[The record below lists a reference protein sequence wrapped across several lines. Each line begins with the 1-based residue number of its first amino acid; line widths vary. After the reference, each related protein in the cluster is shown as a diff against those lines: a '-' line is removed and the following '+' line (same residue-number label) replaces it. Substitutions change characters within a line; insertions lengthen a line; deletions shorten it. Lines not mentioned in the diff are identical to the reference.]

1 MGIQLHYT
9 MAIKEEKMSKQTE
22 KKEFY
27 FREGCFITELYNTV
41 HDQVCSVAQAR
52 VLPGTTTRW
61 HSLDGIIERYLI
73 LKGQGEVEIGDT
85 PPQSVKTGDTTV
97 IPAGVRQR
105 IRNTGKEDLLF
116 LAVCTPRFAEDKY
129 TDLEQ

>member
-1 MGIQLHYT
+1 MN
-9 MAIKEEKMSKQTE
+9 KQTE

-27 FREGCFITELYNTV
+27 FQEGCFITELYNTI
-41 HDQVCSVAQAR
+41 HDPACSVAQAR

-73 LKGQGEVEIGDT
+73 LEGQGEVDIGDL
-85 PPQSVKTGDTTV
+85 PPQSVKTGDAAV
-97 IPAGVRQR
+97 IPAGTRQR

-116 LAVCTPRFAEDKY
+116 LAVCTPRFTENKY
-129 TDLEQ
+129 KDLEQQCTG

>member
-1 MGIQLHYT
+1 M
-9 MAIKEEKMSKQTE
+9 KEQTE

-27 FREGCFITELYNTV
+27 FREGCFITELYNTT
-41 HDQVCSVAQAR
+41 HDPACSVAQAR

-73 LKGQGEVEIGDT
+73 L
-85 PPQSVKTGDTTV
+85 
-97 IPAGVRQR
+97 
-105 IRNTGKEDLLF
+105 
-116 LAVCTPRFAEDKY
+116 AVCTPRFAEDKY